1 MLTKNNT
8 NGLSIIYV
16 NAHSLNAKFYSII
29 HTLQTL
35 NIIFDIIAISET
47 WAELIVTTEYDL
59 PHYQVFHRH
68 EIKKMAEVL
77 LYMSITELNVLLL
90 KANQLSLKIF

>member
-1 MLTKNNT
+1 MLMRIVSMQSFIASYILCKH
-8 NGLSIIYV
+8 L
-16 NAHSLNAKFYSII
+16 
-29 HTLQTL
+29 TLF
-35 NIIFDIIAISET
+35 FDIIAISET

-68 EIKKMAEVL
+68 EITKMAEVL
-77 LYMSITELNVLLL
+77 LYISITELNVLLL